1 MSKILKRKL
10 NTFLLTLA
18 SLGILGAYGVSPAQ
32 GETWSDATG
41 NFKVEAKYAGISGT
55 NVVLQKP
62 DGKTINVPISK
73 LSPESRAQAKRF
85 YEMAKMG
92 LAPTAPGAT
101 AGSVVAAA
109 SKYQPKPRQLNFTP
123 PTPPAIPPMAAFPEN
138 ASLQATW
145 EHVRDQALAGHL
157 EVLWHAM
164 PDDIRALADGSEIRE
179 KLGPHMKDNVNV
191 SPEMIEVT
199 NKLTEILVTKKPFIL
214 KSPLLTQVPPQ
225 FIPMIN
231 QAYDPAVG
239 VVHELAEF
247 SFNAN
252 GEAILAHSTTDFL
265 NYHLSRLGAHVQAL
279 LKIVPTEIRDGL
291 IAGITTNQTD
301 ETTGTMT
308 IPKQDGSTE
317 TIEMVRYNNR
327 WLPKDMVTQWEA
339 EKDTIIEKMVAN
351 ASSGEL
357 QVGNSPENQA
367 MLNGV
372 LQQANAMMDPLLA
385 AKTQTEFDIALGQVL
400 MPVMMMMGGAGGPG
414 GPGPGGPG
422 LGFPQ

>member
-1 MSKILKRKL
+1 MSEIPKRKL
-10 NTFLLTLA
+10 KTFLFTLA
-18 SLGILGAYGVSPAQ
+18 SLGILGAHGVRPAH
-32 GETWSDATG
+32 GETWSDTTG

-62 DGKTINVPISK
+62 DGKTINVPINK

-85 YEMAKMG
+85 YEMAKVG
-92 LAPTAPGAT
+92 LAPTDPAAT
-101 AGSVVAAA
+101 VGSAVAAT
-109 SKYQPKPRQLNFTP
+109 SKYQPKPRPLNFTP
-123 PTPPAIPPMAAFPEN
+123 PTPPAIPPMTAFPEN

-164 PDDIRALADGSEIRE
+164 PDDIRALADGSEVRE
-179 KLGPHMKDNVNV
+179 KLGPHMKDNLNV
-191 SPEMIEVT
+191 SPEMIEAT

-214 KSPLLTQVPPQ
+214 KSPLLAQVPPQ

-239 VVHELAEF
+239 VVHEFAEF

-252 GEAILAHSTTDFL
+252 TDAILAHSTTDIL
-265 NYHLSRLGAHVQAL
+265 DYHLSRLGAHLQAL
-279 LKIVPTEIRDGL
+279 LKIVPTEIREGL
-291 IAGITTNQTD
+291 IAGITTSQTD

-317 TIEMVRYNNR
+317 AIEMVRYNNR
-327 WLPKDMVTQWEA
+327 WLPKDMVTQWEV
-339 EKDTIIEKMVAN
+339 EKDTMIDKMVEN
-351 ASSGEL
+351 ASSRNL
-357 QVGNSPENQA
+357 QIGNNAESQA
-367 MLNGV
+367 MFTAAI
-372 LQQANAMMDPLLA
+372 QQANGMMDPLLA
-385 AKTQTEFDIALGQVL
+385 AMTQTEFDLALGQVL

-414 GPGPGGPG
+414 GPDAGGPG